1 MVATPAHPT
10 PLPTWNFNQAFPE
23 VPNRHRRSV
32 IKDCLGKARGY
43 LTALEHW
50 ERSGTKK
57 GKPGRPTAANHP
69 TLYAGTFTLELERLD
84 LRQSFVRLKVYTG
97 TDWIWVNYPTRYNRS
112 FERRRSEEGWEQ
124 ESPKLVLSQAEAAL
138 HCLQT
143 KPIRAKKIVE
153 RKRDPDLV
161 TVAVDLNVK
170 QLAVITARQHGQVI
184 QTRFVSDQGLDQ
196 ARFRHLKRI
205 ARKQWQSGKPVKGEH
220 SNQQLWAHLRRQN
233 LDAAHKTARAIVAV
247 CERYPGCVLLFE
259 RLRKITPKGGGRSR
273 RRHRTQANQLRGTI
287 THLAKA
293 KAYAAG
299 VVSVEVNPHG
309 TSQ

>member
-1 MVATPAHPT
+1 M
-10 PLPTWNFNQAFPE
+10 
-23 VPNRHRRSV
+23 
-32 IKDCLGKARGY
+32 
-43 LTALEHW
+43 
-50 ERSGTKK
+50 
-57 GKPGRPTAANHP
+57 
-69 TLYAGTFTLELERLD
+69 
-84 LRQSFVRLKVYTG
+84 
-97 TDWIWVNYPTRYNRS
+97 
-112 FERRRSEEGWEQ
+112 
-124 ESPKLVLSQAEAAL
+124 
-138 HCLQT
+138 
-143 KPIRAKKIVE
+143 
-153 RKRDPDLV
+153 
-161 TVAVDLNVK
+161 
-170 QLAVITARQHGQVI
+170 ITARQHGQAI

-205 ARKQWQSGKPVKGEH
+205 ARKQWPSGKPVKGEH

-259 RLRKITPKGGGRSR
+259 RLREITPKGGGRSR
-273 RRHRTQANQLRGTI
+273 RRHRTQANQVRGTI